1 MRIEKQELV
10 GKVVKNVFL
19 IWHGKYKINSDSKN
33 KS

>member
-19 IWHGKYKINSDSKN
+19 TQHEKYKINLNCKN
-33 KS
+33 RS